1 MVPFLKSSTKP
12 DIIRDSTTNV
22 CPIAIVTAFEAI
34 SNTVASLVASTTATF
49 AVFVVVVNVIVDTT
63 FPNSHSLEI
72 NPHNSVMPN
81 SEMNLS
87 NSFLSIAT
95 VANFTHFPLN

>member
-1 MVPFLKSSTKP
+1 
-12 DIIRDSTTNV
+12 
-22 CPIAIVTAFEAI
+22 
-34 SNTVASLVASTTATF
+34 
-49 AVFVVVVNVIVDTT
+49 VFVVVVNVIVDTT